1 MRPQDEA
8 CEALCCI
15 PPSFPS
21 VTPCDKAEPQKGG
34 CQIKSGQPSL
44 TDLGEAIRETGMVRG
59 ERVGAAGHCL
69 LYSRQ
74 EDQSC
79 SEYLE
84 WIPLSPIIPGI
95 QKVHSVPDTKCHYEN
110 LTKLQGLVCARDGY
124 TQRMDLVFGDLPNS
138 ERCVD
143 DTVIWDDDIE
153 SNFLR
158 SCLTKCSLYG
168 CAFNGSKF

>member
-34 CQIKSGQPSL
+34 CEIKSGQPSL

-74 EDQSC
+74 EDQNC
-79 SEYLE
+79 SEYQSSGAGGTRLPPATQHRLQHLTARLSKIATGRLKKNSNRNMK
-84 WIPLSPIIPGI
+84 WIRAPSAPPGLIGLS
-95 QKVHSVPDTKCHYEN
+95 Y
-110 LTKLQGLVCARDGY
+110 LLFLKL
-124 TQRMDLVFGDLPNS
+124 NS
-138 ERCVD
+138 LH
-143 DTVIWDDDIE
+143 
-153 SNFLR
+153 F
-158 SCLTKCSLYG
+158 
-168 CAFNGSKF
+168 